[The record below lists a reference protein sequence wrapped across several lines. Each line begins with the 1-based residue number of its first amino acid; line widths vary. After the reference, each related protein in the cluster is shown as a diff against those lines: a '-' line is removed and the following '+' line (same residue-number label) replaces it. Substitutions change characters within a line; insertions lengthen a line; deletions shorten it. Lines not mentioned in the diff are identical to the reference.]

1 MLEQNIIKLAKARLE
16 TLKTFAED
24 DIDFFDVYV
33 LYSEIKGLVDL
44 RFLEPSYLSD
54 DTVNVLIL
62 IDNLASLT
70 MRSVHLET
78 VEVLTEQG
86 ARLDEYMAMS
96 ERELADLI
104 FKQGG
109 RFNNPDAVSVAL
121 HRKIVDDIINERV
134 AYERISQ
141 RESQEES

>member
-33 LYSEIKGLVDL
+33 LYSELKGLVDL

-70 MRSVHLET
+70 MRSVHPET